1 MWHPNTPSRGVA
13 LVDEKQTNVSK
24 RGGARPGGGRPK
36 GGKNAKTLE
45 IEAAARLYAG
55 DALAALR
62 HVAHNGESEGA
73 RVSAAVALLDRGYG
87 RARQSVELSGAVELP
102 TIVIQ

>member
-1 MWHPNTPSRGVA
+1 MTEKKSDGFSRGG
-13 LVDEKQTNVSK
+13 K
-24 RGGARPGGGRPK
+24 RAGSGRPR
-36 GGKNAKTLE
+36 GGKNPKTLE
-45 IEAAARLYAG
+45 IQAAARLYAG

-62 HVAHNGESEGA
+62 HVAHKGESEGA

-102 TIVIQ
+102 TIVIR

>member
-1 MWHPNTPSRGVA
+1 MTERKSN
-13 LVDEKQTNVSK
+13 DSK
-24 RGGARPGGGRPK
+24 RGGVRAGSGRPK
-36 GGKNAKTLE
+36 GGKNPKTLE

-87 RARQSVELSGAVELP
+87 RARQSVDLSGAVELP
-102 TIVIQ
+102 TIVIR

>member
-1 MWHPNTPSRGVA
+1 M
-13 LVDEKQTNVSK
+13 DEKQSNDFK
-24 RGGARPGGGRPK
+24 RGGVRAGAGRRK
-36 GGKNAKTLE
+36 GGKNPKTLE
-45 IEAAARLYAG
+45 IEAAARLYAA

-62 HVAHNGESEGA
+62 HVAHEGESEGA

-102 TIVIQ
+102 TIVIR

>member
-1 MWHPNTPSRGVA
+1 MNGG
-13 LVDEKQTNVSK
+13 K
-24 RGGARPGGGRPK
+24 RANAGRRK
-36 GGKNAKTLE
+36 GCKNAKTVE

-102 TIVIQ
+102 TIVIR